1 MTSNHVVFVY
11 GTLRKGQGN
20 RRVMEPHLVR
30 ELGEGSIR
38 GEMYDLG
45 AFPAAALDGDSV
57 VVGEWDEV
65 TDDGLVALDR
75 LEGYPRFYDR
85 TVVRDLNGAAEGWVY
100 HMTGRIPAGAP
111 RVDRGDWVAWLRSR
125 KEVRV

>member
-1 MTSNHVVFVY
+1 MDSDHVVFVY

-30 ELGEGSIR
+30 ELGAGCIP

-45 AFPAAALDGDSV
+45 AYPAVSLNGDGV
-57 VVGEWDEV
+57 VVGEWVEV
-65 TDDGLVALDR
+65 TDDGLAALDR
-75 LEGYPRFYDR
+75 LEGYPRFYDG
-85 TVVRDLNGAAEGWVY
+85 TMVRDLNGAVEGWFY

-111 RVDRGDWVAWLRSR
+111 RVDSGDWVAWLRSR